1 MVTESSPHAAGP
13 GLTDPALTEAWDH
26 ALRLAWEALRAETTP
41 VGAVIVDGA
50 GRVIG
55 GGRGRRYE
63 TSGPAGQLAGSH
75 IAHAEVNALAQLDSG
90 LNWEHVTLLTT
101 LEPCGMCHGAAI
113 QSTVTRLYFAGRDPY
128 GGTGGLRFD
137 TPQAQ
142 RRQLRVTGPLPA
154 ARGALAEIM
163 HIAFL
168 LRRASAAHVIRIH
181 DETMPQL
188 TSYTRRIRDVLDDA
202 LRRDDYP
209 TAVDLATMA
218 PRNL

>member
-1 MVTESSPHAAGP
+1 MVTESSPHPAGP
-13 GLTDPALTEAWDH
+13 ALTDAALTEAWDE

-41 VGAVIVDGA
+41 VGAVIVTGA

-55 GGRGRRYE
+55 AGRGRRYE
-63 TSGPAGQLAGSH
+63 TAGPAGQLAGSH
-75 IAHAEVNALAQLDSG
+75 VAHAEVNALAQLPSG
-90 LNWEHVTLLTT
+90 QDWEHATLLTT

-128 GGTGGLRFD
+128 GGTGGHRFD
-137 TPQAQ
+137 TPQAR
-142 RRQLRVTGPLPA
+142 RRQLRVAGPLPG

-168 LRRASAAHVIRIH
+168 LSRESAAHVLRLH

-188 TSYTRRIRDVLDDA
+188 TSYARQIRGVLEDA
-202 LRRDDYP
+202 LRHDDYA
-209 TAVDLATMA
+209 TAVDLAATA
-218 PRNL
+218 PRDL